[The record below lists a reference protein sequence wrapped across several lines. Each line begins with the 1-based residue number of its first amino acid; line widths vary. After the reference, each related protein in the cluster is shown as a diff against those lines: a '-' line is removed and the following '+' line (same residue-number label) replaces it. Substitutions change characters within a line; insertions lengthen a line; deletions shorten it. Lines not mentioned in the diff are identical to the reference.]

1 LSPLTTAIN
10 QGNVVSGQTSF
21 LQGAAATTDP
31 RNTSNLAQA
40 LGSQLTTDLTN
51 MGGAVNLLQ
60 QSNGSAGAS
69 QTTPDISGSVIPL
82 AQQDNTSSPNNL
94 TLLDRH

>member
-1 LSPLTTAIN
+1 
-10 QGNVVSGQTSF
+10 VSGQTSF

-31 RNTSNLAQA
+31 GNTSNLAGA

-60 QSNGSAGAS
+60 QSNGAAGAS
-69 QTTPDISGSVIPL
+69 QTTPDISGSVQPL
-82 AQQDNTSSPNNL
+82 AQQDNTSTPTNL